1 MLRYTTHGDRVG
13 RGDPPVPGVG
23 QAFRER
29 HDRADARRVAS
40 ELRDLDVYFFEEPLP
55 PEDLAGYA
63 TLEVDS
69 DVPRA
74 GGESWAFLDE
84 FDRTPNPFRDDLVQ
98 KPIENEGMSV
108 PVPDR
113 PGIGIT
119 IDPDTIE
126 RFRID

>member
-1 MLRYTTHGDRVG
+1 MPIV
-13 RGDPPVPGVG
+13 
-23 QAFRER
+23 
-29 HDRADARRVAS
+29 
-40 ELRDLDVYFFEEPLP
+40 
-55 PEDLAGYA
+55 
-63 TLEVDS
+63 
-69 DVPRA
+69 

-84 FDRTPNPFRDDLVQ
+84 FEEVLDRGAAGSLQPDLTSAGGITSTRRIVAAGAACNTQVLATIPGEPMFEFDRTPNPLRDDLVQ
-98 KPIENEGMSV
+98 KLIENEGMSV